1 MILAGELQGISFT
14 QTKISNTKTIRDKG
28 YLKDNALVNM

>member
-1 MILAGELQGISFT
+1 MILAGGLQSISLT

-28 YLKDNALVNM
+28 YLKDIALVNT